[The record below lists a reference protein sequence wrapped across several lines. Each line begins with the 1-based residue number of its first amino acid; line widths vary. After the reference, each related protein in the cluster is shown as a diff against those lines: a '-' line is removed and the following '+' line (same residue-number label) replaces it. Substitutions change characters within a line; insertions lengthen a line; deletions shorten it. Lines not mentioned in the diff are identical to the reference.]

1 LKFIT
6 TLIAVSDLS
15 DSFFMS
21 KILWKPGT
29 MIYPLPAVMISCGS
43 VPEEYNILTIS
54 WTGTICTEPAM
65 CYISVRPARYSYGI
79 IKKEGE
85 YVINLTTRSL
95 AYAADWCGVKSGA
108 DHNKFKEM
116 GLTPGRA
123 SIVKAPI
130 IMESPVNIECIVKEI
145 KELGTHHMFI
155 SEVVAINAEKEL
167 FDEKTGLFKL
177 HEAVPLCYS
186 HGKYYETGK
195 FVGKFGF
202 SVEKKKNL
210 KKKTKNT

>member
-1 LKFIT
+1 
-6 TLIAVSDLS
+6 
-15 DSFFMS
+15 MS

-29 MIYPLPAVMISCGS
+29 MIYPLPAVMVSCGS
-43 VPEEYNILTIS
+43 VPEDYNILTIS

-65 CYISVRPARYSYGI
+65 CYISVRPSRHSYGI

-85 YVINLTTRSL
+85 YVINLTTSSL

-108 DHNKFKEM
+108 NHNKFKEM
-116 GLTPGRA
+116 ELTPGPA
-123 SIVKAPI
+123 SIVKAPV

-167 FDEKTGLFKL
+167 FDEKTGQFKL
-177 HEAVPLCYS
+177 HEAILLCYS

-195 FVGKFGF
+195 FIGKFGF
-202 SVEKKKNL
+202 SVEKKKNI
-210 KKKTKNT
+210 KKRN

>member
-1 LKFIT
+1 MT
-6 TLIAVSDLS
+6 
-15 DSFFMS
+15 

-29 MIYPLPAVMISCGS
+29 MIYPLPAVMVSCGS
-43 VPEEYNILTIS
+43 APEEYNILTIS
-54 WTGTICTEPAM
+54 WTGTICTDPPM
-65 CYISVRPARYSYGI
+65 CYISVRPSRYSYGI
-79 IKKEGE
+79 IKREGE

-108 DHNKFKEM
+108 DHDKFKEM
-116 GLTPGRA
+116 GLTPGPA
-123 SIVKAPI
+123 SIVKAPV
-130 IMESPVNIECIVKEI
+130 IMESPVNIECIVREI

-155 SEVVAINAEKEL
+155 SEVVAVNAEKEL

-195 FVGKFGF
+195 FIGKFGF
-202 SVEKKKNL
+202 SVEKKKNI
-210 KKKTKNT
+210 KKRKTKNI

>member
-1 LKFIT
+1 
-6 TLIAVSDLS
+6 
-15 DSFFMS
+15 
-21 KILWKPGT
+21 
-29 MIYPLPAVMISCGS
+29 MISCGS
-43 VPEEYNILTIS
+43 VPAEYNILTVS
-54 WTGTICTEPAM
+54 WTGTICTDPAM
-65 CYISVRPARYSYGI
+65 CYISVRPSRYSYGI

-116 GLTPGRA
+116 GLTPGQA
-123 SIVKAPI
+123 SILKAPI

-177 HEAVPLCYS
+177 HEAVPICYS
-186 HGKYYETGK
+186 HGKYYEMGK
-195 FVGKFGF
+195 FIGKFGF

-210 KKKTKNT
+210 KKRNAKMI